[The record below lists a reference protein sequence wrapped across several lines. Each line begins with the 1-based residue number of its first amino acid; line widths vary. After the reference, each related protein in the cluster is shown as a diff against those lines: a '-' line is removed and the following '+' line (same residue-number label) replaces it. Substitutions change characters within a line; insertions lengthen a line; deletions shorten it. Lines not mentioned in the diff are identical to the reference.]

1 MYTLRYNLLWHGTWL
16 GLLLTCFFPI
26 TPWAIVLLELGKKGQ
41 KLFDHQGDWN
51 TLSPGAVFFLQVRLK
66 PHVAKIRP
74 LSCSVPFLAGWL
86 RRLTPLGFVPEHI
99 DVCWTVPGLW

>member
-74 LSCSVPFLAGWL
+74 LS
-86 RRLTPLGFVPEHI
+86 
-99 DVCWTVPGLW
+99 